1 MIPLKLELRNFLC
14 YRELA
19 QLDFSGMHVAV
30 LVGDN
35 GAGKSSLL
43 DAITWA
49 VWGKARAKRD
59 DELVH
64 QGQTEMRVA
73 FTFQLHQETYRVTR
87 QKKIGKGSGSLFD
100 LQALIDGKWSSLSEA
115 TIPKTQARLERILR
129 LNYDTFVNSA
139 YLVQGQADEFTGKK
153 PAERKQVLA
162 DILGLEAWAVYE
174 ERAKGAVR
182 GLEQQLAVIDAG
194 LVEIEAELARRED
207 YEREL
212 TEATAHVLALTEQ
225 VRAAE
230 AEWAALEAA
239 RQNLVGLQ
247 RQNDD
252 VVRQVRDAERETQ
265 TLDGDLREARARAD
279 TAQLT
284 ADIDVVERALHDI
297 ATAEA
302 RRDTLNI
309 ERQAAAEQVAAI
321 KAQNDAIQAE
331 GESLKKRRAQ
341 IESDAALQA
350 RRLREAA
357 QAEVSR
363 LHGRVATLETATEPV
378 CPLCGQALTADHRRS
393 LLAELG
399 AEAEGRLSDA
409 EQAAAQVLQASD
421 AACADLDNELGE
433 RRERFR
439 VNQAQLKALGEQV
452 GRYDRDLHDLAGQVR
467 DKDSYSA
474 RQGELRAALA
484 AAGAAQERIAALLE
498 RRERW
503 SAARLAAEER
513 ARAIEA
519 EIADLRERLKDLPD
533 RQRQLDALRRD
544 DAMTRARLGA
554 AEQRLRTL
562 ETLEAQREGRRAER
576 DAVAGRKGISE
587 ELREAFGKRGAP
599 ALIIETAV
607 PEIEAEANR
616 LLNRMTDGRM
626 HVRFNMQRETL
637 AGDVRETLDIQ
648 IADDLGTRAY
658 ELYSGGEAFRVNFA
672 IRIALSQLLAR
683 RAGTQLH
690 TLIIDEGFGVLDAIG
705 RERLVQAINAV
716 QDDFD
721 RILVVTHIEELK
733 DAFPA
738 RIEVTKTP
746 EGSVIALG

>member
-14 YRELA
+14 YREPA

-49 VWGKARAKRD
+49 LWGKARAKRD

-87 QKKIGKGSGSLFD
+87 QKKIGKGSGSLLD
-100 LQALIDGKWSSLSEA
+100 LQILIDGKWSSLSEA

-129 LNYDTFVNSA
+129 LTYDTFVNSA

-174 ERAKGAVR
+174 DRAKCMVR
-182 GLEQQLAVIDAG
+182 GLEQQLAVIEAG
-194 LVEIEAELARRED
+194 LVEIDAELARRDD
-207 YEREL
+207 YQREL
-212 TEATAHVLALTEQ
+212 NEANAHALALTEQ
-225 VRAAE
+225 LRAAE
-230 AEWAALEAA
+230 AEWATLEAA
-239 RQNLVGLQ
+239 RQNLVSLQ
-247 RQNDD
+247 RQSDD
-252 VVRQVRDAERETQ
+252 VVRQVRDAEREIQ
-265 TLDGDLREARARAD
+265 ALDGDLREARARAD

-284 ADIDVVERALHDI
+284 ADIDAVERALSVI
-297 ATAEA
+297 AAAEA
-302 RRDTLNI
+302 QRDSLQV
-309 ERQAAAEQVAAI
+309 ERQAAAEQMAGL
-321 KAQNDAIQAE
+321 KAQNDSIQAE
-331 GESLKKRRAQ
+331 GESLKKRRTQ
-341 IESDAALQA
+341 IETDAAQQA
-350 RRLREAA
+350 RRVREAA
-357 QAEVSR
+357 QAEVDR
-363 LHGRVATLETATEPV
+363 LRARVATLETATEPV
-378 CPLCGQALTADHRRS
+378 CPLCGQALTADHRQS
-393 LLAELG
+393 LLADLSAEVEARLG
-399 AEAEGRLSDA
+399 DA
-409 EQAAAQVLQASD
+409 ERSAAQVLEASA
-421 AACADLDNELGE
+421 AACADLDGELSE

-439 VNQAQLKALGEQV
+439 VNQIQLKTLGDEV
-452 GRYDRDLHDLAGQVR
+452 ARYEREVQALAGQIR
-467 DKDSYSA
+467 DKATYSA

-503 SAARLAAEER
+503 AAARLAAEDR
-513 ARAIEA
+513 SRAIESEVA
-519 EIADLRERLKDLPD
+519 ALRERLTDLPD
-533 RQRQLDALRRD
+533 KQRQLDALRRD
-544 DAMTRARLGA
+544 DAMTRAQLGA
-554 AEQRLRTL
+554 AEQKLRA
-562 ETLEAQREGRRAER
+562 LEALEVQRETRRAER
-576 DAVAGRKGISE
+576 DAVAARKGVYE

-648 IADDLGTRAY
+648 ISDDLGTRAY

-716 QDDFD
+716 QEDFD

-738 RIEVTKTP
+738 RIEVTKTS